1 MILQVSRRKLGPK
14 SSKRKERARY
24 PQKPK
29 TDKEA

>member
-14 SSKRKERARY
+14 GSKREERARY